1 MQKVA
6 NTNLHDAKKNKKD
19 EFYTQLSDIEN
30 ELQHYKEHFKDKIVY
45 CNCDDPLQSA
55 FFEYFFKNF
64 KWLDLKAL
72 ITTCYKSQNYRE
84 VSTEDS
90 PKKAYAIKIHRD
102 DVIKD
107 ELINPQK
114 HSIEDVDK
122 VLSQMHPLKQV
133 EAVLSLSLSNS
144 QTQSQETLKA
154 FEDNKHKL
162 FENFRA
168 ELESGLPK
176 ESTQKSKKSYKE
188 PSLFPLD
195 EDKGL
200 NNAGDFRSKDCIE
213 LLKLADIV
221 VTNPPFSLFREYV
234 AQLVEY
240 GEKKKKESGK
250 ELNFVILGNQNA
262 ITYKEI
268 FKLIKENKL
277 WLGRTLSYAAFKVPN
292 YYEERSNR
300 FWIDENGQKWR
311 SFGNICWFTNLT
323 HKKRNEILET
333 IASYKKNPEQYPK
346 YDNYDAIN
354 VDKTIEIPLD
364 YDGVMGVPITFLDKH
379 NPKQFEIVALG
390 IVGSVDFTCNKK
402 MEVLDK
408 FGNSTGKFTFNAK
421 GTLYRKFNPHTD
433 KTPAFKDCESGELY
447 SSIYARILIRKIAEV
462 DELRKLEFEKM

>member
-30 ELQHYKEHFKDKIVY
+30 ELKHYKEHFKDKIVY

-114 HSIEDVDK
+114 HSIDDIDK
-122 VLSQMHPLKQV
+122 VLSQMHPLKDV
-133 EAVLSLSLSNS
+133 ESVLSLSLSNS

-154 FEDNKHKL
+154 FEANKHKL

-379 NPKQFEIVALG
+379 NPKQFEIVAKMTTTG
-390 IVGSVDFTCNKK
+390 IDEFNFGYPYINGKK
-402 MEVLDK
+402 
-408 FGNSTGKFTFNAK
+408 
-421 GTLYRKFNPHTD
+421 
-433 KTPAFKDCESGELY
+433 
-447 SSIYARILIRKIAEV
+447 IYARILIRKIAEV
-462 DELRKLEFEKM
+462 AELRKLEFEKM

>member
-6 NTNLHDAKKNKKD
+6 NSNLHDAKKNKKD

-122 VLSQMHPLKQV
+122 VLSSMHPLKDV

-154 FEDNKHKL
+154 FEANKHKL

-176 ESTQKSKKSYKE
+176 ESTQKSKKSYKQ

-323 HKKRNEILET
+323 HKKRTEILET
-333 IASYKKNPEQYPK
+333 IASYIKTPEKYPK

-379 NPKQFEIVALG
+379 NPKQFEIVAKMTTTG
-390 IVGSVDFTCNKK
+390 IDEFNFGYPYINGKK
-402 MEVLDK
+402 
-408 FGNSTGKFTFNAK
+408 
-421 GTLYRKFNPHTD
+421 
-433 KTPAFKDCESGELY
+433 
-447 SSIYARILIRKIAEV
+447 IYARILIRKIAEV
-462 DELRKLEFEKM
+462 AELRKLEFEKM

>member
-1 MQKVA
+1 M
-6 NTNLHDAKKNKKD
+6 
-19 EFYTQLSDIEN
+19 
-30 ELQHYKEHFKDKIVY
+30 
-45 CNCDDPLQSA
+45 
-55 FFEYFFKNF
+55 
-64 KWLDLKAL
+64 
-72 ITTCYKSQNYRE
+72 
-84 VSTEDS
+84 
-90 PKKAYAIKIHRD
+90 
-102 DVIKD
+102 
-107 ELINPQK
+107 INAPTK
-114 HSIEDVDK
+114 RCRVCS
-122 VLSQMHPLKQV
+122 
-133 EAVLSLSLSNS
+133 LSLSLSNS

-154 FEDNKHKL
+154 FEANKHKL

-176 ESTQKSKKSYKE
+176 ESTQNKSTKSYKQ

-379 NPKQFEIVALG
+379 NPKQFEIVDG
-390 IVGSVDFTCNKK
+390 IGRYS
-402 MEVLDK
+402 ML
-408 FGNSTGKFTFNAK
+408 TGPTPETQGTYLTMIK
-421 GTLYRKFNPHTD
+421 GKP
-433 KTPAFKDCESGELY
+433 K
-447 SSIYARILIRKIAEV
+447 YARIIIRKIAEV
-462 DELRKLEFEKM
+462 AELRKLEFEKM

>member
-1 MQKVA
+1 MQKVANTTTA

-122 VLSQMHPLKQV
+122 VLSQMHPLKDV
-133 EAVLSLSLSNS
+133 ESVLSLSLSNRK
-144 QTQSQETLKA
+144 TQSQETLKA

-168 ELESGLPK
+168 KLESDPK
-176 ESTQKSKKSYKE
+176 DLQATQNKSKKSYKQ

-221 VTNPPFSLFREYV
+221 VTNPPFSLFIVYV
-234 AQLVEY
+234 EQLVKY
-240 GEKKKKESGK
+240 NKKF
-250 ELNFVILGNQNA
+250 LIIGNKNA
-262 ITYKEI
+262 ITYKET
-268 FKLIKENKL
+268 FSLIKENKI
-277 WLGRTLSYAAFKVPN
+277 WLGITRANVFLKPNENRTGFILTKQV
-292 YYEERSNR
+292 
-300 FWIDENGQKWR
+300 NGLTR
-311 SFGNICWFTNLT
+311 WFSNLT
-323 HKKRNEILET
+323 HKKRNEPLET
-333 IASYKKNPEQYPK
+333 IASYKKNPEKYPK

-364 YDGVMGVPITFLDKH
+364 YDGVMGVPITFMDKF
-379 NPKQFEIVALG
+379 NPKQFEILG
-390 IVGSVDFTCNKK
+390 
-402 MEVLDK
+402 LDDHRVEWR
-408 FGNSTGKFTFNAK
+408 GRGPDLNGKA
-421 GTLYRKFNPHTD
+421 LYR
-433 KTPAFKDCESGELY
+433 
-447 SSIYARILIRKIAEV
+447 RIIIRKIAEV
-462 DELRKLEFEKM
+462 DELRKQEQEKM

>member
-1 MQKVA
+1 MC
-6 NTNLHDAKKNKKD
+6 
-19 EFYTQLSDIEN
+19 S
-30 ELQHYKEHFKDKIVY
+30 
-45 CNCDDPLQSA
+45 
-55 FFEYFFKNF
+55 
-64 KWLDLKAL
+64 
-72 ITTCYKSQNYRE
+72 
-84 VSTEDS
+84 
-90 PKKAYAIKIHRD
+90 
-102 DVIKD
+102 
-107 ELINPQK
+107 
-114 HSIEDVDK
+114 
-122 VLSQMHPLKQV
+122 
-133 EAVLSLSLSNS
+133 LSLSLSNRK
-144 QTQSQETLKA
+144 TQSQETLKA

-168 ELESGLPK
+168 KLESDPK
-176 ESTQKSKKSYKE
+176 DLQATQNKSKKSYKQ
-188 PSLFPLD
+188 PSLFPLN

-240 GEKKKKESGK
+240 DKKF
-250 ELNFVILGNQNA
+250 LMIAPLNA
-262 ITYKEI
+262 ITYKEV

-277 WLGRTLSYAAFKVPN
+277 WLGYGFRAGNAYFKIKKEAGKNFANGV
-292 YYEERSNR
+292 Y
-300 FWIDENGQKWR
+300 DEKTGLVKFRNVTWV
-311 SFGNICWFTNLT
+311 TNLT

-364 YDGVMGVPITFLDKH
+364 YDGIMGVPITFLDKH

>member
-1 MQKVA
+1 M
-6 NTNLHDAKKNKKD
+6 
-19 EFYTQLSDIEN
+19 
-30 ELQHYKEHFKDKIVY
+30 
-45 CNCDDPLQSA
+45 
-55 FFEYFFKNF
+55 
-64 KWLDLKAL
+64 
-72 ITTCYKSQNYRE
+72 
-84 VSTEDS
+84 
-90 PKKAYAIKIHRD
+90 
-102 DVIKD
+102 
-107 ELINPQK
+107 
-114 HSIEDVDK
+114 
-122 VLSQMHPLKQV
+122 
-133 EAVLSLSLSNS
+133 
-144 QTQSQETLKA
+144 
-154 FEDNKHKL
+154 
-162 FENFRA
+162 RA
-168 ELESGLPK
+168 ELESDPK
-176 ESTQKSKKSYKE
+176 DLQATQNKSTKSPKE

-195 EDKGL
+195 EDNEL

-379 NPKQFEIVALG
+379 NPKQFEIVAKMTTTG
-390 IVGSVDFTCNKK
+390 IDEFNFGYPYINGKK
-402 MEVLDK
+402 
-408 FGNSTGKFTFNAK
+408 
-421 GTLYRKFNPHTD
+421 
-433 KTPAFKDCESGELY
+433 
-447 SSIYARILIRKIAEV
+447 IYARILIRKIAEV
-462 DELRKLEFEKM
+462 AELRKLEFEKM

>member
-30 ELQHYKEHFKDKIVY
+30 ELKHYKEHFKDKIVY

-114 HSIEDVDK
+114 HSIDDIDK
-122 VLSQMHPLKQV
+122 VLSQMHPLKDV
-133 EAVLSLSLSNS
+133 ESVLSLSLSNS

-154 FEDNKHKL
+154 FEANKHKL

-240 GEKKKKESGK
+240 DKKF
-250 ELNFVILGNQNA
+250 LIIGNVNA
-262 ITYKEI
+262 ITYKDT
-268 FKLIKENKL
+268 FDLIKDNKL
-277 WLGRTLSYAAFKVPN
+277 WLGVSITSGDRKFYVPDSTPLNAAGCGVEKVIQN
-292 YYEERSNR
+292 GKEVERRFIRVKGVRWFSNL
-300 FWIDENGQKWR
+300 EN
-311 SFGNICWFTNLT
+311 
-323 HKKRNEILET
+323 KKRNEILET

-379 NPKQFEIVALG
+379 NPKQFEIVAKMTTTG
-390 IVGSVDFTCNKK
+390 IDEFNFGYPYINGKK
-402 MEVLDK
+402 
-408 FGNSTGKFTFNAK
+408 
-421 GTLYRKFNPHTD
+421 
-433 KTPAFKDCESGELY
+433 
-447 SSIYARILIRKIAEV
+447 IYARILIRKIAEV
-462 DELRKLEFEKM
+462 AELRKLEFEKM

>member
-1 MQKVA
+1 MPNAPTKRCRIC
-6 NTNLHDAKKNKKD
+6 
-19 EFYTQLSDIEN
+19 S
-30 ELQHYKEHFKDKIVY
+30 
-45 CNCDDPLQSA
+45 
-55 FFEYFFKNF
+55 
-64 KWLDLKAL
+64 
-72 ITTCYKSQNYRE
+72 
-84 VSTEDS
+84 
-90 PKKAYAIKIHRD
+90 
-102 DVIKD
+102 
-107 ELINPQK
+107 
-114 HSIEDVDK
+114 
-122 VLSQMHPLKQV
+122 
-133 EAVLSLSLSNS
+133 LSLSLSNRK
-144 QTQSQETLKA
+144 TQSQETLKA

-168 ELESGLPK
+168 KLESDPK
-176 ESTQKSKKSYKE
+176 DLQATQNKSKKSYKQ
-188 PSLFPLD
+188 PSLFPLN

-240 GEKKKKESGK
+240 DKKF
-250 ELNFVILGNQNA
+250 LMIAPLNA
-262 ITYKEI
+262 ITYKEV

-277 WLGRTLSYAAFKVPN
+277 WLGYGFRAGNAYFKIKKEAGKNFANGV
-292 YYEERSNR
+292 Y
-300 FWIDENGQKWR
+300 DEKTGLVKFRNVTWV
-311 SFGNICWFTNLT
+311 TNLT

-364 YDGVMGVPITFLDKH
+364 YDGIMGVPITFLDKH

>member
-122 VLSQMHPLKQV
+122 VLSSMHPLSKV

-154 FEDNKHKL
+154 FEANKHKL

-176 ESTQKSKKSYKE
+176 ESTQKSKKSYKQ

-364 YDGVMGVPITFLDKH
+364 YNGIMGVPITFLDKH

-421 GTLYRKFNPHTD
+421 GTLYRKFDPSTD

-462 DELRKLEFEKM
+462 AELRKQEQEKM